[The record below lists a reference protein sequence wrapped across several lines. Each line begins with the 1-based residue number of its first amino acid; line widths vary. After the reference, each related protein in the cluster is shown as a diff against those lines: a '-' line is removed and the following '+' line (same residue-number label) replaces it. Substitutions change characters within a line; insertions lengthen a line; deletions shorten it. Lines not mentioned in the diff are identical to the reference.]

1 MNRDEEE
8 FVRFG
13 AVDRGAIARELAESD
28 RRRTNADKIL
38 LEVVFWMAFIMA
50 LALVWALISGFTI
63 WPNTP

>member
-13 AVDRGAIARELAESD
+13 AIDRGAIARELEEAD

-38 LEVVFWMAFIMA
+38 LEVVFWILFVLA
-50 LALVWALISGFTI
+50 LALGWALISGFTI